1 MRELCDCFGFCLCLF
16 VSRQVLFCV
25 ADSIQHL
32 VGQPQNGNESSR
44 NSIVMLVELE
54 LSGRQVGSA
63 TADDVGVG

>member
-1 MRELCDCFGFCLCLF
+1 MTALGSVCAFSCLDKCF
-16 VSRQVLFCV
+16 FCV